1 MTQTL
6 RAIYAVFVEMTGQTE
21 CKYKPAERLLYNFH
35 RNEFTA
41 ENLRTVL
48 RFMLW
53 QNSKREPKYRDRL
66 QIHKILEPELFNSRL
81 GEASAWERNLIARKT
96 ARDRVLEQSGRAA
109 EKVETKPRHIS
120 EVMKGIV

>member
-1 MTQTL
+1 
-6 RAIYAVFVEMTGQTE
+6 VFQ
-21 CKYKPAERLLYNFH
+21 FFIDD